1 MPKGQVNL
9 LRLFR
14 ESVLYSATRETH
26 ASEKD
31 PVTKLCVKDDFPT
44 ALKPRMA
51 ILRWTRL
58 GSLFGILPVR
68 ILFVSLVTWLQC
80 QCQCP
85 ESKMLYQFFEKVPAT
100 TN

>member
-1 MPKGQVNL
+1 MFDFHSVPIGIDNSYWYWWVGSVN
-9 LRLFR
+9 
-14 ESVLYSATRETH
+14 H